1 MQHSGGCGGWPTR
14 HRARETS
21 VPDRA
26 PRPLRSPAAH
36 RRSAEFRPQ
45 PAQGLSLAARALLA
59 AGTLALPAGPALPSD
74 SAASPWLADPSV
86 DFVVPD
92 VAPAP
97 HTPGVERVRGRTK
110 ADARDE
116 IDVLVVYTSAAKRAV
131 GGDMDAHL
139 KRLFAVSAQ
148 AYANSEITTRL
159 RLVHAFEDADY
170 DDAADAGLHAS
181 LLRSDGDGFLDAV
194 HPLRNEHWA
203 DVVVLLY
210 AYQPGMRGAGFAYLG
225 APIDQFAFAAASV
238 QWPTTFTHEV
248 SHLLAAGHN
257 PEAHPP
263 GRANPRFP
271 DGHGLCNAQTG
282 WRTIMAYNTA
292 GRCPREITHLSNPDV
307 LYEGTP
313 TGDLEQRNN
322 ARVMNERA
330 ERVANFRVRGSI
342 IPPTIHHRRV
352 WFVPGADQHPLQ
364 GLVRLRNRAPHP
376 VEVGITAYDETGELF
391 GPVSLTIPARRT
403 LGLTSSDLEQGNDA
417 KGLNAGLGNGQGSW
431 SLLLKFTGWLLPG
444 PSRLEAHAYVR
455 APGGHLASVL
465 ATEPVTRVS
474 VPGPRLYHQ
483 EFWTSLFNPASNQG
497 KRSRLRIVP
506 WYSLSNAQR
515 LEIVGWDS
523 AGNPAEST
531 VRVLPV
537 PRGNQALEFSA
548 RALEAGDPERFA
560 GRLGDGEG
568 KWRLRVR
575 IPAGT
580 RLPVMSLMDNDEGR
594 LTNLSGPLTVSQ
606 TGPATL
612 VGRLA
617 YIPGWRTSGVNGFVR
632 LQNPS
637 DTEAT
642 VTVHALDDSGA
653 RFGPATLTVPAQAS
667 TGFDARDLEH
677 GNAARGLGPGVGD
690 GEGAWHLE
698 IHSDN
703 DAIVARAFARS
714 PPSVLAE
721 MNAVAPHLWVP
732 GRHYDVRYAV
742 PFFNPGSNRG
752 IQSLLRIVNVG
763 PRENHIRV
771 FAWDDTGAPAPAGP
785 VDLVLAP
792 DAAVMLSAQQ
802 LEAGDES
809 AFSGR
814 FGDGTGKWRLEVAM
828 RDFHRDTELLVMS
841 LVRAH
846 GGGLTNVSL

>member
-59 AGTLALPAGPALPSD
+59 AGTLALPAAPALASD
-74 SAASPWLADPSV
+74 PAASPWLADPSV
-86 DFVVPD
+86 DFVVPEL
-92 VAPAP
+92 APVP

-159 RLVHAFEDADY
+159 RLVHAFEDPDY

-322 ARVMNERA
+322 ARVMNARA
-330 ERVANFRVRGSI
+330 ERVANFRVRGSVV
-342 IPPTIHHRRV
+342 PPPEMHEHRLPL
-352 WFVPGADQHPLQ
+352 VPGVDQYPLQ
-364 GLVRLRNRAPHP
+364 GLIRVRNRADYADE
-376 VEVGITAYDETGELF
+376 VEVTAYDETGKAH
-391 GPVSLTIPARRT
+391 GPVSLTLAARQT
-403 LGLTSSDLEQGNDA
+403 LGLTSADLERGNDA
-417 KGLNAGLGNGQGSW
+417 KGFAGGVGDGQGTW
-431 SLLLKFTGWLLPG
+431 SLLLRTTLPIET
-444 PSRLEAHAYVR
+444 RAYVR
-455 APGGHLASVL
+455 APGGHLASVH
-465 ATEPVTRVS
+465 ATEPMIW
-474 VPGPRLYHQ
+474 GPSGHRYY
-483 EFWTSLFNPASNQG
+483 WTSLFNPASNERR
-497 KRSRLRIVP
+497 RSRLRIVP
-506 WYSLSNAQR
+506 GYHQR
-515 LEIVGWDS
+515 RVPGIDTRAYPAIDAWDS
-523 AGNPAEST
+523 AGNSAEGT
-531 VRVLPV
+531 VRAWLPSETS
-537 PRGNQALEFSA
+537 LEFSA
-548 RALEAGDPERFA
+548 RALEIGVHESIDM

-568 KWRLRVR
+568 KWRLLVNNGHG
-575 IPAGT
+575 IA
-580 RLPVMSLMDNDEGR
+580 LQVMSLMDNDEGR
-594 LTNLSGPLTVSQ
+594 LTNLSGPLTVSY

-617 YIPGWRTSGVNGFVR
+617 YLPGWRTPGVDGFVR
-632 LQNPS
+632 IQNPS
-637 DTEAT
+637 DTEAA
-642 VTVHALDDSGA
+642 VTVHALDDTGA
-653 RFGPATLTVPAQAS
+653 RFGPATLTVAAQAS
-667 TGFDARDLEH
+667 TGFNARDLEQ
-677 GNAARGLGPGVGD
+677 GNLARGLGPGVGD
-690 GEGAWHLE
+690 GEGAWRLD

-703 DAIVARAFARS
+703 DAIVARAFVRS
-714 PPSVLAE
+714 APAVLAE
-721 MNAVAPHLWVP
+721 MNAVAPVLWVP
-732 GRHYDVRYAV
+732 GRHYGVRYTV
-742 PFFNPGSNRG
+742 PFFNPGSNRSR
-752 IQSLLRIVNVG
+752 QSWLRIVNVG
-763 PRENHIRV
+763 GRENHIRV
-771 FAWDDTGAPAPAGP
+771 FAWDANGAPAPQGH

-792 DAAVMLSAQQ
+792 HAATMLSAQQ
-802 LEAGDES
+802 LEAGDDT

-814 FGDGTGKWRLEVAM
+814 FGDGAGKWRLEVAM

-841 LVRAH
+841 LLRAH
-846 GGGLTNVSL
+846 SGGLTNVSR